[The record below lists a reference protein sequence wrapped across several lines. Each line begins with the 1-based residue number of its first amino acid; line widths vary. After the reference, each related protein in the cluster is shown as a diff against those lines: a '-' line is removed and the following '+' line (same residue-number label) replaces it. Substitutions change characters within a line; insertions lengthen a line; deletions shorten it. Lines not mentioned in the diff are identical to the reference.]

1 MEKCLD
7 KTPIR
12 TFSGSGQDLSVTSA
26 IAIQRPQFQAVSLHG
41 AVGSSS
47 RLPGPPSAQEHCCG
61 HLGNHAMGTS
71 TSRKGA
77 WMFLSSILLAAQSTS
92 HCLLFFWGRRQKM
105 LSRQALVQSS
115 FLDVAISF
123 KTWSGFRLWWLYIS
137 WTSVKIFTL
146 CCFLLSY
153 CYRRYILVVNI
164 ITTAI
169 VSWFKQGGC
178 YNLAAWKIPCET
190 VPCILVL
197 KQNYLFPTVYQF
209 FKSLLT

>member
-61 HLGNHAMGTS
+61 HLGNHALGNQHKQ
-71 TSRKGA
+71 KGSLDVSLLYP
-77 WMFLSSILLAAQSTS
+77 LSSTKHKSLST
-92 HCLLFFWGRRQKM
+92 FFWGRRQKM

-137 WTSVKIFTL
+137 WTSVKIFML

-169 VSWFKQGGC
+169 VSWFKEGGC
-178 YNLAAWKIPCET
+178 YNLAAWQMPCET

-197 KQNYLFPTVYQF
+197 KQN
-209 FKSLLT
+209 